1 MNNLQIFKNEQL
13 IPLQQNNNGEVII
26 SGRELHEFLEVKT
39 RYNDWFSRM
48 KEYGFVENIDFIS
61 ITQKRV
67 TNNPKNPTTEFI
79 NHAMKL
85 DMAKE
90 IAMIQRNEKGK
101 QARQY
106 FIAVEKAWNSPEM
119 IMKRALEIANKSIE
133 KLRLENAEKENQLQ
147 EQKPKVLFANA
158 VSSSHTSILV
168 GELAKILKQNGV
180 DMGQNRLFRWLRDNG
195 YLIKRKGTDYNM
207 PTQYSMDIGL
217 FEVKETSI
225 THSDG
230 HISISKTP
238 KITGKGQVYF
248 VNKFIEKQ
256 AYSAVACAR

>member
-1 MNNLQIFKNEQL
+1 MNNLQIFKNQQL
-13 IPLQQNNNGEVII
+13 IPLQENDNGEILV

-39 RYNDWFSRM
+39 RYDIWFSRM
-48 KEYGFVENIDFIS
+48 KEYGFIENQDFIA
-61 ITQKRV
+61 IVQKR
-67 TNNPKNPTTEFI
+67 TTAQGNETTYTD
-79 NHAMKL
+79 HAIKL

-90 IAMIQRNEKGK
+90 LAMIQRNEKGK

-119 IMKRALEIANKSIE
+119 IMKRALEIANRNVESLK
-133 KLRLENAEKENQLQ
+133 LENEEQKKQLK
-147 EQKPKVLFANA
+147 EQKPKVLFADA
-158 VSSSHTSILV
+158 VSTSHTSILI

-180 DMGQNRLFRWLRDNG
+180 DMGQNRLFKWLRDNG

-207 PTQYSMDIGL
+207 PTQYSMDLGL

-238 KITGKGQVYF
+238 KVTGKGQMYF
-248 VNKFIEKQ
+248 INKFIEGQ
-256 AYSAVACAR
+256 AESEIACN

>member
-13 IPLQQNNNGEVII
+13 IPLQENDNGEILV

-39 RYNDWFSRM
+39 RYDIWFSRM
-48 KEYGFVENIDFIS
+48 KEYGFIENQDFIA
-61 ITQKRV
+61 IVQKR
-67 TNNPKNPTTEFI
+67 TTAQGNETTYTD
-79 NHAMKL
+79 HAIKL

-90 IAMIQRNEKGK
+90 LAMIQRNEKGK

-119 IMKRALEIANKSIE
+119 IMKRALEIANRNVESLK
-133 KLRLENAEKENQLQ
+133 LENEEQKKQLK
-147 EQKPKVLFANA
+147 EQKPKVLFADA
-158 VSSSHTSILV
+158 VSTSHTSILV

-180 DMGQNRLFRWLRDNG
+180 DMGQNRLFKWLRDNG
-195 YLIKRKGTDYNM
+195 YLIRRKGTDYNM
-207 PTQYSMDIGL
+207 PTQYSMDLGL

-238 KITGKGQVYF
+238 KITGKGQIYF
-248 VNKFIEKQ
+248 INKFK
-256 AYSAVACAR
+256 ATSL